1 MAKRKQQYITERPGK
16 KCNSFEICI
25 RMNGQSFR
33 KRIKQSDFNSRTEAL
48 DFACKLRDEKLVEM
62 RNGYTA
68 QIAKQNTVKHLYD
81 RSFELLPLS
90 IKTRKKHDFVFK
102 AVIEKY
108 GETKID
114 DIKPADI
121 LMTLNEYGRT
131 HSAKDTSRVL
141 SIWRRIYATCSL
153 EGINIADK
161 TVGLKIPKCA
171 KLPQRKKDIS
181 SSDLEIF
188 LDELLSYNSDSIT
201 GAYRC
206 RSIYYGIRI
215 MQYCGLRPSECF
227 ALKKDDIHLKQGYI
241 SINKAVRSSQDELIT
256 IGETKTRRSIRTV
269 PIPSDL
275 KPILQDCLNWARHDI
290 LLSDYYGNLL
300 DIDDIGTLIR
310 NVRKHVNIEFNL
322 YMLRHQFSTDLMTQG
337 TPPNVIRDLMGHE
350 SASMT
355 LDYATTRTEDLRN
368 AINARKFS

>member
-1 MAKRKQQYITERPGK
+1 MARRKQLYITERPGK

-68 QIAKQNTVKHLYD
+68 QIAKQNTVKYLYD

-90 IKTRKKHDFVFK
+90 VKTRRKHDFVFR
-102 AVIEKY
+102 AVIEKF
-108 GETKID
+108 GEKKID
-114 DIKPADI
+114 EIKPADI

-141 SIWRRIYATCSL
+141 SIWRRIFATCSL

-171 KLPQRKKDIS
+171 KTPQRKKDIS
-181 SSDLEIF
+181 SADLQIF

-201 GAYRC
+201 GSYRC
-206 RSIYYGIRI
+206 RAVWFGIQI
-215 MQYCGLRPSECF
+215 MKFCGLRPSECF
-227 ALKKDDIHLKQGYI
+227 CLTKDDIHLTQGYI

-256 IGETKTRRSIRTV
+256 IGETKTRQSVRNV

-275 KPILQDCLNWARHDI
+275 KPILQDCLNWAKHDI

-300 DIDDIGTLIR
+300 NLDDVSTLII
-310 NVRKHVNIEFNL
+310 NVRRRAHVDFHM
-322 YMLRHQFSTDLMTQG
+322 YMLRHSFSTDLMTQG
-337 TPPNVIRDLMGHE
+337 TPPNIIRDLMGHE
-350 SASMT
+350 SASMS
-355 LDYATTRTEDLRN
+355 LDYATTRTEDLEK